1 MIYEIRNSIGEK
13 VKVIP
18 KVELYAVKDF
28 MGRDLP
34 GLAIDLVNAD
44 NLEPYAR
51 LTVSLRE
58 FISWKNCAYIDTNNC
73 SFANQLLK
81 YGIAEDTGL
90 KKRSGYCEYPLWVF
104 KEEFLREHGAEN
116 YQKYRE
122 EYDNYMRP
130 YMVSEDEEEELGG
143 IEQ

>member
-1 MIYEIRNSIGEK
+1 
-13 VKVIP
+13 
-18 KVELYAVKDF
+18 
-28 MGRDLP
+28 
-34 GLAIDLVNAD
+34 
-44 NLEPYAR
+44 
-51 LTVSLRE
+51 
-58 FISWKNCAYIDTNNC
+58 
-73 SFANQLLK
+73 LLK

-90 KKRSGYCEYPLWVF
+90 KKGSGYYEYPLWVF

-130 YMVSEDEEEELGG
+130 YMESEDEEEELGG